1 MLNENQL
8 DYLNF
13 KVSEAKRA
21 YNYYTDVKLSAL
33 ALQQKSHMEAYEEV
47 IEGLNGLESDSE
59 VLSSPCRLVE
69 GGEQLTSQELEEEA
83 YRGCEWYFYSLVMEN
98 VDCSEEFVVKNALSL
113 GEVFEVLTLNFR
125 SVAENDAIGI
135 CELTTNERYGFREC
149 LNGKVYR
156 VIVKNLGLEASSYD
170 VTISYAFS
178 GEVMAECGVLDLR
191 QAENFISSNVVNP
204 AVLSSEVLK
213 DICQLGLEC
222 ELKFNDNTSPSGL
235 VVSIT
240 NKGMFMPHLT

>member
-47 IEGLNGLESDSE
+47 IEGLKGLESDSE

-83 YRGCEWYFYSLVMEN
+83 YRGCEGGHLYSLVITDVE
-98 VDCSEEFVVKNALSL
+98 CSEELIARDNQKL
-113 GEVFEVLTLNFR
+113 GEVVE
-125 SVAENDAIGI
+125 I
-135 CELTTNERYGFREC
+135 LTTKFGVLKPDDMRIFGGLLENESYSFPDVSGTET
-149 LNGKVYR
+149 L
-156 VIVKNLGLEASSYD
+156 IVSVVNLGD
-170 VTISYAFS
+170 R
-178 GEVMAECGVLDLR
+178 GV
-191 QAENFISSNVVNP
+191 
-204 AVLSSEVLK
+204 
-213 DICQLGLEC
+213 
-222 ELKFNDNTSPSGL
+222 
-235 VVSIT
+235 
-240 NKGMFMPHLT
+240 